1 MEAENKNT
9 KKEISSNMLW
19 RFADKWGSQIISLII
34 TTIIAR
40 ILEPE
45 AYGTVAIINAFINI
59 FSVFSDCGLSDS
71 LIQKKD
77 ADDLD
82 YSTAFIANTF
92 LCITIYL
99 VIFACSPL
107 IAKFYNIDSLT
118 ILIRVS
124 AISILISAYKNIQHA
139 YVAKKLMFK
148 KYFFAS
154 IIGTVGSGILG
165 ILMAINGYGVWA
177 LIISNLFDMAVDT
190 LCCMVMVSWRFKIG
204 FSFERLKRLFN
215 FGSKILLVN
224 FIERIYNKLYQL
236 VIGKF
241 YTSEDLAFFDKGDN
255 LSGKLISN
263 VDYSIS
269 SVLFPV
275 MSDKQNEKDNV
286 KKIAKETLKINFYIV
301 TPLLI
306 GLAIVAEPL
315 IKVVFTD
322 KWLPA
327 VPFVRIFCIIR
338 LFVPINTININ
349 IIRSLGRS
357 DIYLKQQSMKRILNI
372 LILILTAKYGV
383 MVIAYGLIV
392 NAIKDVIIQAYPCKK
407 LIEYS
412 LIEQFKDVL
421 STVIIGLVMGTTVYF
436 VGMIN
441 LGTLEVLIIQI
452 VVGIAIYVGTSI
464 ITKNNNFY
472 SILNAIRNK

>member
-1 MEAENKNT
+1 MENTENT
-9 KKEISSNMLW
+9 SRKEITSNMLW

-40 ILEPE
+40 ILDPE
-45 AYGTVAIINAFINI
+45 AYGVVAIINAFINI

-92 LCITIYL
+92 LCFTIYG
-99 VIFACSPL
+99 VIFVVSPF
-107 IAKFYNIDSLT
+107 ISKFYEIDSLT

-154 IIGTVGSGILG
+154 IIGTIGSGILG
-165 ILMAINGYGVWA
+165 IIMAINGYGVWA

-204 FSFERLKRLFN
+204 FSFERLKGLLN

-275 MSDKQNEKDNV
+275 MSNKQNEKEDV
-286 KKIAKETLKINFYIV
+286 KKIAKETLKVNFYIV
-301 TPLLI
+301 TPLLV
-306 GLAIVAEPL
+306 GMAVVAEPL
-315 IKVVFTD
+315 IKLVFTE

-327 VPFVRIFCIIR
+327 VPYVRIYCVIR
-338 LFVPINTININ
+338 LFMPINTININ

-357 DIYLKQQSMKRILNI
+357 DIYLKQQSIKRILNI
-372 LILILTAKYGV
+372 IILILTAKFGV
-383 MVIAYGLIV
+383 MVIAYGLLV
-392 NAIKDVIIQAYPCKK
+392 NAVKDVIIQAYPCKK
-407 LIEYS
+407 LVNYS
-412 LIEQFKDVL
+412 LTEQFKDILPTIIIDVIMGVSVYALSIINVNELMLLGIQVLAGVVIYVVL
-421 STVIIGLVMGTTVYF
+421 S
-436 VGMIN
+436 
-441 LGTLEVLIIQI
+441 
-452 VVGIAIYVGTSI
+452 IA
-464 ITKNNNFY
+464 TKNESFNY
-472 SILNAIRNK
+472 VLNAIRNK